1 MMSECV
7 LRKRSRG
14 WAYTVFNYGSDYQD
28 ILSSINSEY
37 HVFAEESCPT
47 TGNKHIQGYIYFKD
61 VKTGSATIKTIGY
74 EGVHVEPQGKY
85 SSPKANRQYIVGP
98 YNKNGKVKELN
109 DKAIELGELPVQ
121 GTRKDLIA
129 FKDAI
134 KNGLT
139 RREAYD
145 EYANLMACYP
155 KMFAELRAMYLEDLA
170 WSRYEAGEK
179 PEINVIYGPTG
190 VGKTRGIFE
199 KYGRNVYKLEIGDGS
214 SGSTFWNGYDGQDV
228 ILIDDFY
235 GQLKLDYL
243 LRILDR
249 YPQQFNTKGGYT
261 WRTATK
267 IFITSNDKPEN
278 WYKGVKN
285 EEVKSALYRRF
296 DSVIDLF
303 PKQEIIVSNDVPA
316 YTEIVVK
323 PKSVKPNPIK
333 TIKIKN
339 LVAEKYRHI
348 ARVPDLP
355 VSTIDAYDRMIEEL
369 RNAD

>member
-98 YNKNGKVKELN
+98 YNKNGKVKDFN

-303 PKQEIIVSNDVPA
+303 PKQEIIVSNDVPVH
-316 YTEIVVK
+316 TEIVA
-323 PKSVKPNPIK
+323 KPNPVK
-333 TIKIKN
+333 TIKVKN
-339 LVAEKYRHI
+339 LVSEKYRHI

-355 VSTIDAYDRMIEEL
+355 VSTIDEYDKMIDEL